1 MTTRNVLNLSSKKA
15 KEFFLNEKNYSNIN
29 LPKYFHFQ
37 QLLDSLDKKLKNSK
51 ISDFYANSKVPPSSY
66 DDVNYTIYNNK
77 DGCYA
82 WRPLELLNPVIYVSL
97 VNYITQDDVWKL
109 IKDKFKEF
117 QKNKNILSQ
126 GIPVLKTHRKNQQS
140 SQILNW
146 YSEVE
151 QLSIEQ
157 ALEYSYLYTTDIT
170 DCYGSIYTHTIS
182 WALHTK
188 ELAKKAA
195 KDKSIK
201 LAGDYIDLLIRLMTN
216 NQTNG
221 IPQGSVLMDFIAE
234 IVLGYAD
241 LLLSEKLKNAKIS
254 DYKIIRYRDDYR
266 IFVKDSQVGNQII
279 KYLTEVMI
287 ELGFKLNASKTQKTE
302 DIIEGSIKQDKL
314 YRFSHLQELNNK
326 CLNKGNLQQQLI
338 RIYDFSKKFPNS
350 GTLQTLLT
358 QYSKNIKFKRND
370 KHVIPVIS
378 IGFSIAYN
386 NPRVYPMAA
395 AIIAKSLS
403 YLTEYDTRYEII
415 SKIKQKLE
423 EKPNTEY
430 MEIWLQRIIY
440 NDAYFEEYKSSICK
454 LVMDNTSP
462 SIWNLD
468 WAKNNI
474 QTIVNNNSIIN
485 EQVLATLDSEIR
497 EDEIDIF
504 HYDD

>member
-1 MTTRNVLNLSSKKA
+1 LTTRNVLNLSSKKA